1 MGSFRYAIRDG
12 LRLVFRHWGLSF
24 LTLFTSAAVFY
35 LMGSSILFVLNTRH
49 VVKNLEGELSIQAYV
64 SPNVDLNGFAA
75 RVRRMPHVRAVEV
88 ITPAKALERLKARL
102 GSQAQAI
109 TLLGENPLPPSVEVW
124 VDKASSVP
132 IVAREL
138 VAVDEVQDVVYAGKL
153 AEKLAKLS
161 RFAGRFSLAV
171 LLVAVAA
178 SGVVLFNTIRI
189 AVYSKEEEIAIMLMV
204 GATPSF
210 VAMPFII
217 QGVLLGSLGAFC
229 SSVMLAFSYGA
240 AVERLKDF
248 LPFLEL
254 LNDSSLLVRLGGVL
268 VGGGAL
274 VSFFASFLAVERFIR
289 RALKP
294 L

>member
-1 MGSFRYAIRDG
+1 
-12 LRLVFRHWGLSF
+12 
-24 LTLFTSAAVFY
+24 
-35 LMGSSILFVLNTRH
+35 
-49 VVKNLEGELSIQAYV
+49 
-64 SPNVDLNGFAA
+64 
-75 RVRRMPHVRAVEV
+75 
-88 ITPAKALERLKARL
+88 
-102 GSQAQAI
+102 
-109 TLLGENPLPPSVEVW
+109 
-124 VDKASSVP
+124 
-132 IVAREL
+132 
-138 VAVDEVQDVVYAGKL
+138 VVYAGKL